1 MKRKELIKIAK
12 LTIQALN
19 FNFKYI
25 EKNRY
30 FFEIVVIVNFEDH
43 NPTTILIKLVDNFT
57 FMPSMINFPQ
67 RLVAFFDR
75 LNFGFQTKKDNLWIV
90 LTEKYQGEFF
100 SEKKTKR
107 AYVITKFTCFA
118 IRKISKNKHFEVP
131 TF

>member
-43 NPTTILIKLVDNFT
+43 NPTTILIKFSRQ
-57 FMPSMINFPQ
+57 FHFYAINDKLPTEIC
-67 RLVAFFDR
+67 RLF
-75 LNFGFQTKKDNLWIV
+75 
-90 LTEKYQGEFF
+90 
-100 SEKKTKR
+100 
-107 AYVITKFTCFA
+107 
-118 IRKISKNKHFEVP
+118 
-131 TF
+131 